1 MAQSR
6 KDAADGRV
14 KRIDIRVTP
23 EELARI
29 DERAGKAGLSRSDFI
44 RNAAM
49 TGRVAVKQARH
60 PNFQLIHEL
69 NKIGVN
75 LNQVVHAAH
84 IRGKL
89 PQSLPVLCEEIERL
103 VMQAAEEVGAE

>member
-6 KDAADGRV
+6 TDAADNRMR
-14 KRIDIRVTP
+14 RIDIRVTP

-29 DERAGKAGLSRSDFI
+29 DERAEEAGLSRSEFI

-49 TGRVAVKQARH
+49 NSQVTVKQEKH
-60 PNFQLIHEL
+60 PNFQLIYEI

-75 LNQVVHAAH
+75 LNQLVHNSH
-84 IRGKL
+84 IYGRLPEKL
-89 PQSLPVLCEEIERL
+89 PEICEEIERL
-103 VMQAAEEVGAE
+103 VVKAAEEVNAE

>member
-6 KDAADGRV
+6 TDVADNRMR
-14 KRIDIRVTP
+14 RIDIRVTP
-23 EELARI
+23 EEQARI
-29 DERAGKAGLSRSDFI
+29 DERAGKAGLSRSEFI

-49 TGRVAVKQARH
+49 TDKVTVKQAKH

-89 PQSLPVLCEEIERL
+89 PKSLPALCEEIERL
-103 VMQAAEEVGAE
+103 VVKAAEEVDAE